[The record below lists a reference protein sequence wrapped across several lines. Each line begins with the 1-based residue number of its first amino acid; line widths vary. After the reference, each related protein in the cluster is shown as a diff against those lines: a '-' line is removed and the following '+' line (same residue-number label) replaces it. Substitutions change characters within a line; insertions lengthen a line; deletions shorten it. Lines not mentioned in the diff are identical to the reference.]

1 MKERERR
8 SGCAGWS
15 IFKQGLRSIFK
26 GGARLIGSQQWSIRK
41 EGVSLIGEKID
52 FFDREKKRSPAQP
65 ESSKAPPWSSL
76 VSAGSGPFA
85 KEE

>member
-26 GGARLIGSQQWSIRK
+26 GGARLIGSQQWSICK
-41 EGVSLIGEKID
+41 KGVSLIGEKID
-52 FFDREKKRSPAQP
+52 FFDREKKGRQPSPL
-65 ESSKAPPWSSL
+65 L
-76 VSAGSGPFA
+76 VLKMDLVPYWKMDDF
-85 KEE
+85 